1 MSSSSDFIRAIAAGT
16 KGVVRLHV
24 ARSPSIINATDS
36 AGNSALHVAIC
47 RQRYGI
53 ASFLSKQGAKM
64 SLQSAAALGDVETVL
79 KELQRDPL
87 QVTQRTADGW
97 TAVHLA
103 CYYGHPEV
111 LGVLLAFGASPH
123 AKGPHGYCSPLH
135 TAVVGGCESVV
146 QLLLNQGGSLSERD
160 AAGFNAIE
168 IALLTGHEQI
178 CRRLEEAR
186 ACRADK
192 QNNSPLTMT

>member
-1 MSSSSDFIRAIAAGT
+1 
-16 KGVVRLHV
+16 
-24 ARSPSIINATDS
+24 
-36 AGNSALHVAIC
+36 
-47 RQRYGI
+47 
-53 ASFLSKQGAKM
+53 
-64 SLQSAAALGDVETVL
+64 
-79 KELQRDPL
+79 
-87 QVTQRTADGW
+87 
-97 TAVHLA
+97 
-103 CYYGHPEV
+103 
-111 LGVLLAFGASPH
+111 
-123 AKGPHGYCSPLH
+123 
-135 TAVVGGCESVV
+135 VVGGCESVV